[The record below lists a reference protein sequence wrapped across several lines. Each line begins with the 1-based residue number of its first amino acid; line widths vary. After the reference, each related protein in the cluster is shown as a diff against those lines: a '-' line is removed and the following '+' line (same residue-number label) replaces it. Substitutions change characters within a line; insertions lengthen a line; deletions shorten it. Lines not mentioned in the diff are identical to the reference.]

1 MDRRY
6 TIVFD
11 DRRARTIES
20 LAREYEL
27 TEREVIQQVLDIG
40 FDQLELERTTA

>member
-1 MDRRY
+1 MERRY

-20 LAREYEL
+20 LAREYGL
-27 TEREVIQQVLDIG
+27 TEREVIQQLLDIG
-40 FDQLELERTTA
+40 IEQLEAERTRA